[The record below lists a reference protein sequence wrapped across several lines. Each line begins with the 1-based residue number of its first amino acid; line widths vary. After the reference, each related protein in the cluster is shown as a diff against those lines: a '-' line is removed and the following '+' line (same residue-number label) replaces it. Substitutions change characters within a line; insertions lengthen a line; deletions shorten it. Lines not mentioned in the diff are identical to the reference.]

1 MLDPNNIDDLK
12 SLEKCRNITREILRY
27 GVNNLEIVK
36 IIDLL
41 SLELEDTN
49 IMKKVQYVLKNDIN
63 LEKEEKPKF
72 EI

>member
-12 SLEKCRNITREILRY
+12 SLEKCRSIIKEILRY
-27 GVNNLEIVK
+27 GVNNLEIIK

>member
-1 MLDPNNIDDLK
+1 MLDPNNIEDLK
-12 SLEKCRNITREILRY
+12 SLEKCRNITKEILRY
-27 GVNNLEIVK
+27 GVSNFEIIK

-41 SLELEDTN
+41 SLELEDTSV
-49 IMKKVQYVLKNDIN
+49 MKKVQYVLKNDIN

>member
-12 SLEKCRNITREILRY
+12 SLEKCRNITKEILRY
-27 GVNNLEIVK
+27 GVSNFEIIK

-72 EI
+72 QI

>member
-12 SLEKCRNITREILRY
+12 SLDKCRNITREILRY

-49 IMKKVQYVLKNDIN
+49 IMKKVQYVLKNDIS

>member
-12 SLEKCRNITREILRY
+12 SLEKCRSITKEILRY
-27 GVNNLEIVK
+27 GVNNLEIIK

>member
-49 IMKKVQYVLKNDIN
+49 IMKKVQYVLKNDIS